1 MATGEKRNPRKTKGT
16 EEENEKG
23 FKYQWNVSN
32 TWKAV
37 IFIVWGFFFPVG
49 VYFELFKL
57 YQVKWKFWIL
67 FSFSR
72 PILWGIIS
80 PKIFF

>member
-37 IFIVWGFFFPVG
+37 IFVVLGFFFSQLG
-49 VYFELFKL
+49 Y
-57 YQVKWKFWIL
+57 IL
-67 FSFSR
+67 SYLSY
-72 PILWGIIS
+72 I
-80 PKIFF
+80 K